1 MAAPKRTKIQRERD
15 RVTIA
20 ELYLKGWTQAKIADY
35 LELSQPGI
43 WRELKK
49 IKELWIQQT
58 IHNYDLFVVEELYRL
73 AMIEAELWDGWQRS
87 QVDKEQSLQ
96 EKLVGSTDSDRLKAQ
111 RRTES
116 RVGDVRFLD
125 KLLECIEQR
134 AKLLGLYSQPNNV
147 TTTGNINSTGGLSAD
162 VVDAIRYELLGLPKS
177 SLN

>member
-49 IKELWIQQT
+49 IKELWIQES
-58 IHNYDLFVVEELYRL
+58 IHNYDLFVTEQLYRL
-73 AMIEAELWDGWQRS
+73 SMIESELWQGWQRS
-87 QVDKEQSLQ
+87 QEDKEQSIH
-96 EKLVGSTDSDRLKAQ
+96 EKLIGAADSDRLKAQ

-134 AKLLGLYSQPNNV
+134 CRLLGLYNQPNNV
-147 TTTGNINSTGGLSAD
+147 VTASNVNNNGGLTA
-162 VVDAIRYELLGLPKS
+162 DAIQLIRAEILGVPDYQ
-177 SLN
+177 N